1 MDPKDMITV
10 PMLAKRFN
18 VGTRWATARMREMRH
33 LEESGA
39 LFTTEEW
46 LAEWLVAKSVPATNW
61 PKQNLDPLEEAVCS
75 RVIQV
80 IGDLAAKGRLM
91 VVRP

>member
-1 MDPKDMITV
+1 MDATQMITV

-18 VGTRWATARMREMRH
+18 RGTRWATARMREMRH

-46 LAEWLVAKSVPATNW
+46 LMEWLVAESIPQTNW

-80 IGDLAAKGRLM
+80 IGELAAKGRLM

>member
-1 MDPKDMITV
+1 MDATQMITV

-18 VGTRWATARMREMRH
+18 RGTRWATARMREMRH
-33 LEESGA
+33 LNAGGE
-39 LFTTEEW
+39 LFSTEEW

-75 RVIQV
+75 RVIQ
-80 IGDLAAKGRLM
+80 IMGDLAAAGRIK
-91 VVRP
+91 VVAV